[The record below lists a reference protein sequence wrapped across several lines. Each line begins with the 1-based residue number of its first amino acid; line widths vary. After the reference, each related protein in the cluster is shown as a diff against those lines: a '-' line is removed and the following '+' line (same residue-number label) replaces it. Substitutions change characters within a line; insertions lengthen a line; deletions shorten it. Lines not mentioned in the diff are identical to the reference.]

1 MAPPLYRSK
10 NLISAGIRGAIGT
23 MPFVAGPARQP
34 DRGRRPGISNRIAA
48 ALDGEPRVR
57 RYGAERRVNG

>member
-1 MAPPLYRSK
+1 M
-10 NLISAGIRGAIGT
+10 GT
-23 MPFVAGPARQP
+23 CRLSP
-34 DRGRRPGISNRIAA
+34 DRLAGRIGAADRAFSNRIAA